1 MFCFRRYKTAFIGCG
16 QVYARSTLT
25 TTKKKPHQN
34 TQKQEKN
41 NCKIYGDW
49 KYRL

>member
-1 MFCFRRYKTAFIGCG
+1 MNETVNKLLLAVDRFMPDLHLQQQQKN
-16 QVYARSTLT
+16 
-25 TTKKKPHQN
+25 PHQN